1 MIGLFTFSVSSWLSL
16 GRLCL
21 YEHLSVSSRFFRFI
35 CIQWF
40 AVAAYGPLYFSP
52 LWLLWGI
59 CCDVWASLVV
69 MCRLYSVRA
78 RELQCLG
85 SLVVTHGILAP
96 PALGAWSLIHC
107 TTRQA
112 LSFVFL
118 WCPCVTSPFS
128 FLIIPIWV
136 SPPLL
141 LFFLVSLAKGLSLQF
156 IFSRISF

>member
-1 MIGLFTFSVSSWLSL
+1 MSLEVSLSLQFFKRVLEGQTLLFSKCLIEFSCEAIWSWAFVFLWRFFITASISVLVIGLLIISVSSWLSL

-69 MCRLYSVRA
+69 MCGLYSVRA

-96 PALGAWSLIHC
+96 PALGA
-107 TTRQA
+107 
-112 LSFVFL
+112 
-118 WCPCVTSPFS
+118 
-128 FLIIPIWV
+128 
-136 SPPLL
+136 
-141 LFFLVSLAKGLSLQF
+141 
-156 IFSRISF
+156 